1 MSGKR
6 AISLFMAFNSQI
18 IYKYIQVQMWSTAL
32 VLYLP
37 MEIAIWQKLYDHMC
51 RAFQDQ
57 GDEATFPLNISSYV
71 RMSRWFPG
79 EIQWA
84 SSLTFSA
91 HSCYFHLTIFRFSR
105 FHVAFDY
112 NKQTIFF
119 LMFINFS
126 FIYGY
131 GMIFHIFCQKMK
143 IYWSRPWIRSFN
155 SIAIKIPILTL
166 YQSSSVRNFVI
177 WVLSKKIITNVY
189 MF

>member
-18 IYKYIQVQMWSTAL
+18 IYKYIQVQMSSTAL

-51 RAFQDQ
+51 KAFQDQ

-84 SSLTFSA
+84 SSLTFFA
-91 HSCYFHLTIFRFSR
+91 HSCYFLHTIFRLSR

-112 NKQTIFF
+112 NIQTI
-119 LMFINFS
+119 LD
-126 FIYGY
+126 
-131 GMIFHIFCQKMK
+131 
-143 IYWSRPWIRSFN
+143 PRSQREGSYKFGAVIVN
-155 SIAIKIPILTL
+155 VQSVSEWVSESI
-166 YQSSSVRNFVI
+166 S
-177 WVLSKKIITNVY
+177 
-189 MF
+189 